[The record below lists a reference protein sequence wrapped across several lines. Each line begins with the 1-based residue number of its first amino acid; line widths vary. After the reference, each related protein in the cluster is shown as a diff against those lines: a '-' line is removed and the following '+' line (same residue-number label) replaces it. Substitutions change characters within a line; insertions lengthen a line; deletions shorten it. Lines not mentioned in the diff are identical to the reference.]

1 VQEAYLCHDFG
12 GRDFYGAEMKLMM
25 CAFLRPQLK
34 FDSFDELITAITDDV
49 SFGKEALD
57 TPSLAALRHD
67 PFLQEP
73 VSSPSAATPAPAT
86 DH

>member
-1 VQEAYLCHDFG
+1 MCHDFG
-12 GRDFYGAEMKLMM
+12 GRDFYGAEMRLMM

-49 SFGKEALD
+49 SFGIKALD
-57 TPSLAALRHD
+57 TPALAALRDD
-67 PFLQEP
+67 PFFSQQSDAE
-73 VSSPSAATPAPAT
+73 PSAPAPAPTT